1 MFLYSLKNPDLPKS
15 RLYMEFRETLI
26 HEMIQHYFDEVADN
40 ADGNRKQNRLIGM
53 FWQNLNIS

>member
-1 MFLYSLKNPDLPKS
+1 
-15 RLYMEFRETLI
+15 MEFRETLI
-26 HEMIQHYFDEVADN
+26 HEMIQHYFDEAADN

>member
-1 MFLYSLKNPDLPKS
+1 
-15 RLYMEFRETLI
+15 MEFRETLI

-53 FWQNLNIS
+53 FWQNLNFS